1 MMSRVFLGLAMII
14 AATQSFAGEL
24 SGTASYRERIA
35 LPREATFM
43 AILYDISN
51 NDQVEIGRFEG
62 PGDAGPPY
70 AFTISFA
77 DDTVTEAGRYALKTQ
92 VMWQDRHYMAAG
104 TILEDYPVRTPDINL
119 VMVRPGVAPS
129 DEAAERGDMLIAG
142 MMTYMADAAIL
153 VECKSGATFTIA
165 MEGDYPALEKAYLSD
180 RAAPGEPLY
189 VILEGG
195 HALRP
200 AMEGPDREMVIVDRF
215 IRTRPEVTCERQ
227 MADAS
232 LQNTYWRL
240 DMLEGVA
247 FPSDLA
253 TREPHLMLETA
264 DGSSYRATV
273 GCNRMRGA
281 YTLNG
286 EQVSFSPA
294 ASTMMACPEPL
305 DALERQF
312 GLALSETSD
321 FLIEGET
328 LILSD
333 ADGEPRAILTAV
345 YF

>member
-1 MMSRVFLGLAMII
+1 MII
-14 AATQSFAGEL
+14 AATQTFAGEL

-35 LPREATFM
+35 LPPEATFM

-70 AFTISFA
+70 AFTIAFA
-77 DDTVTEAGRYALKTQ
+77 DDAVTEAGLYALKTQ
-92 VMWQDRHYMAAG
+92 VMWQDRLYMGTG
-104 TILEDYPVRTPDINL
+104 TILEEYPTKDPDVTL
-119 VMVRPGVAPS
+119 LMVRPGVAPS
-129 DEAAERGDMLIAG
+129 DETTESSDMLIAG

-153 VECKSGATFTIA
+153 VECKSGATFPIA
-165 MEGDYPALEKAYLSD
+165 MEGDYLALEQAYLSD
-180 RAAPGEPLY
+180 RSAPGEPLY
-189 VILEGG
+189 VMLEGG

-215 IRTRPEVTCERQ
+215 IRTRPEVMCERQ

-240 DMLEGVA
+240 DVLAGSA
-247 FPSDLA
+247 LPSDVA
-253 TREPHLMLETA
+253 QREPHLMLETA
-264 DGSSYRATV
+264 DGSSYRASV
-273 GCNRMRGA
+273 GCNRMRGSYA
-281 YTLNG
+281 LDG
-286 EQVSFSPA
+286 EKLGFSPA

-312 GLALSETSD
+312 GLALSEISK
-321 FLIEGET
+321 FIIEGET
-328 LILSD
+328 LILQD
-333 ADGEPRAILTAV
+333 TAGEPKAIFTAV

>member
-1 MMSRVFLGLAMII
+1 MILRVFIGLAMIF

-35 LPREATFM
+35 LPPEASFM
-43 AILYDISN
+43 AILYNISN

-70 AFTISFA
+70 AFTIAFA
-77 DDTVTEAGRYALKTQ
+77 DDVVTEAGLYALKTQ
-92 VMWQDRHYMAAG
+92 VMWQDQLYMAAG
-104 TILEDYPVRTPDINL
+104 TILEEYPAKNPDINL
-119 VMVRPGVAPS
+119 VMVRPGVGTS
-129 DEAAERGDMLIAG
+129 NETAEGNDMLIAG

-153 VECKSGATFTIA
+153 VECKSGATFPIA
-165 MEGDYPALEKAYLSD
+165 MEGDYLALETAYLSD

-189 VILEGG
+189 VMLEGNR
-195 HALRP
+195 ALRP

-227 MADAS
+227 MVDAS

-240 DMLEGVA
+240 DVLEGA
-247 FPSDLA
+247 GFPADLK
-253 TREPHLMLETA
+253 TRDPHLMLETT
-264 DGSSYRATV
+264 DGSNYRATV
-273 GCNRMRGA
+273 GCNQMRGA
-281 YTLNG
+281 YTLDG
-286 EQVSFSPA
+286 EQLSFSSA

-312 GLALSETSD
+312 RLALAEASN

-328 LILSD
+328 LILRG
-333 ADGEPRAILTAV
+333 ADDELRAIFTAV